1 MLKLLLIVVQGKP
14 EGKTIPV
21 VGPVFRVGRGLDC
34 HLRPN
39 SEEVSRNHT
48 EIVLS
53 ATEAIVRD
61 LGSRNGTRVNGKL
74 LTGPHTLK
82 SGELLQIGPL
92 TFAIA
97 IQGVASEADDV
108 RPTPVGILPGTRPGS
123 TSLDDVP
130 ADQIDAWLVADNT
143 KPTPDRPSGV
153 YDGDT
158 LTLESYKEVVN
169 RARKAGS
176 SGSVPVMPTATTA
189 KPPAPEPKPAVPEP
203 VPVAKATE
211 PIARPP
217 APQAAQPK
225 ASTPEAAPDDK
236 PLGSPYDA
244 ILDSIERLPE
254 GVGDDTGPSS
264 LDEDRFVGDD
274 NRDDEGADDEKEA
287 EEEFID
293 ESNPFYAAKKAAAQ
307 GGGKPDAPAKPSY
320 QDSSQAASDILKKML
335 EHRRAPR

>member
-39 SEEVSRNHT
+39 SEEVSRNHA

-53 ATEAIVRD
+53 KTEAVVRD

-74 LTGPHTLK
+74 LTGPHKLK

-97 IQGVASEADDV
+97 IQGVPTEAEEP
-108 RPTPVGILPGTRPGS
+108 RLTPTPVGAGVRPGS

-130 ADQIDAWLVADNT
+130 ADQIDAWLVSDNT

-169 RARKAGS
+169 RARQAGS
-176 SGSVPVMPTATTA
+176 SGSVPTMPTA
-189 KPPAPEPKPAVPEP
+189 KPAEAVPQP
-203 VPVAKATE
+203 AAPN
-211 PIARPP
+211 P
-217 APQAAQPK
+217 APQAPAAASKPAPAPK
-225 ASTPEAAPDDK
+225 PAAAPAPPASVATK
-236 PLGSPYDA
+236 PQIDPEEASPFDA
-244 ILDSIERLPE
+244 ILESIERLPE
-254 GVGDDTGPSS
+254 GTGDGGDSPAAVADEDSATDNEDDGE
-264 LDEDRFVGDD
+264 DEDRDL
-274 NRDDEGADDEKEA
+274 
-287 EEEFID
+287 EEEFVD
-293 ESNPFYAAKKAAAQ
+293 ESNPFYAAKKAAAK
-307 GGGKPDAPAKPSY
+307 GEDPAKPAKPAY

-335 EHRRAPR
+335 ERRRAPR